1 MLTSP
6 TGTFDLFVT
15 TDSDSFINVIVAGP
29 VLWIQKKFKLDPDP
43 GFWPNL
49 DPNPGSG
56 SRVII

>member
-29 VLWIQKKFKLDPDP
+29 VLWIQKNSNWIRIQDFCPIWILIQGPDP
-43 GFWPNL
+43 GL
-49 DPNPGSG
+49 
-56 SRVII
+56 